1 LPIDQKDPPV
11 IAPDHQL
18 PAPARRQSKV
28 FKVFVW
34 LVVLAIFALGFWLVL
49 RKHDDS
55 SKTAKSP
62 RGAGAGPVTVTT
74 ATAQKGDIGVYLDAI
89 GTVTPVYTASITSQV
104 NGVVT
109 AVHYTEGQ
117 LVHKGDPLIDVD
129 ARPYQATLMQA
140 QGTLERDQNILGQA
154 QMDLLRYKDAWA
166 RNAIPKQTLDD
177 QEKIVLQ
184 NQGTVRLD
192 EGTVQFDQI
201 QVDYCHI
208 IAPFTG
214 KVGLRLVDPGNV
226 VQSSGGTTLAV
237 ITQIQPITVI
247 FTIPEDNLGQVTP
260 RLRQNAK
267 LAVDAY
273 DRGGMKK
280 IAEGTLLTLDNQID
294 TTTGT
299 VKARASFDNKD
310 FGLYP
315 NEFVN
320 ARLLVNTLH
329 DATLIPTSAIQHNGQ
344 TAFVYVLQDNTAH
357 MRTIQPGV
365 TDGGTAQVTGIN
377 PGDVLANSSFD
388 KLQDN
393 SKVISSDKQAPG
405 SSAPAGSQGN
415 SPQAN
420 SQQGNPSQGD
430 KTQGKKS
437 RGSKTP

>member
-1 LPIDQKDPPV
+1 
-11 IAPDHQL
+11 
-18 PAPARRQSKV
+18 
-28 FKVFVW
+28 
-34 LVVLAIFALGFWLVL
+34 
-49 RKHDDS
+49 
-55 SKTAKSP
+55 
-62 RGAGAGPVTVTT
+62 
-74 ATAQKGDIGVYLDAI
+74 
-89 GTVTPVYTASITSQV
+89 
-104 NGVVT
+104 
-109 AVHYTEGQ
+109 
-117 LVHKGDPLIDVD
+117 
-129 ARPYQATLMQA
+129 
-140 QGTLERDQNILGQA
+140 
-154 QMDLLRYKDAWA
+154 
-166 RNAIPKQTLDD
+166 
-177 QEKIVLQ
+177 
-184 NQGTVRLD
+184 
-192 EGTVQFDQI
+192 
-201 QVDYCHI
+201 
-208 IAPFTG
+208 
-214 KVGLRLVDPGNV
+214 
-226 VQSSGGTTLAV
+226 
-237 ITQIQPITVI
+237 
-247 FTIPEDNLGQVTP
+247 VTP

-320 ARLLVNTLH
+320 ARLLVNTTH

-393 SKVISSDKQAPG
+393 SKVITSDKQAPG
-405 SSAPAGSQGN
+405 SSAPADTQGN
-415 SPQAN
+415 SPQGN
-420 SQQGNPSQGD
+420 SQQGIPSHED
-430 KTQGKKS
+430 KSPGKKS